1 MACHEIDFCL
11 QKDTPMLAAGSFIYL
26 NNTFFDKQL
35 ESAVDIIDFVVTAQ
49 KRLMNI
55 QWVKFRRSIRGY
67 LLNII
72 FRLFVKRMFKPAPNS
87 VERLRGLMA
96 KMDAPLAKLLN
107 HSILYEK
114 QLGASAATWIGGPK
128 DTTKPILLYLHG
140 GAFFMR
146 TPNNHRLFLDRLRA
160 ACSLNSVIPF
170 YRLAPE
176 HPFPAALDDS
186 VAAYKEL
193 LDQGYE
199 PNNIILAGDSAG
211 GNLAIALI
219 QHLKIHDHPMPN
231 SAVLLSP
238 GLDLSLARI
247 ESDASYKKDPV
258 FPGNALQIVT
268 DNYLVG
274 DAAAGNDPRASP
286 IFGGFEGLPPLLFIA
301 GSTELFLQDSIRA
314 CNAAVEAGVD
324 AKAMIWRGM
333 PHCFPLMQP
342 RFLPESAAAMK
353 DIVEFISHNLN
364 SSRKL
369 S

>member
-1 MACHEIDFCL
+1 
-11 QKDTPMLAAGSFIYL
+11 MLAAGSFIYL
-26 NNTFFDKQL
+26 KNTFFDKQL

-211 GNLAIALI
+211 
-219 QHLKIHDHPMPN
+219 
-231 SAVLLSP
+231 V
-238 GLDLSLARI
+238 
-247 ESDASYKKDPV
+247 
-258 FPGNALQIVT
+258 
-268 DNYLVG
+268 
-274 DAAAGNDPRASP
+274 
-286 IFGGFEGLPPLLFIA
+286 
-301 GSTELFLQDSIRA
+301 
-314 CNAAVEAGVD
+314 
-324 AKAMIWRGM
+324 
-333 PHCFPLMQP
+333 
-342 RFLPESAAAMK
+342 
-353 DIVEFISHNLN
+353 
-364 SSRKL
+364 
-369 S
+369 